1 MTVTRR
7 ATSLGERQVIVED
20 APRGITQNTICMHE
34 IKVRKTYAF
43 GEILHFFRW
52 TRLFPMIR
60 FLYGG
65 RMKFITVR
73 CRGT

>member
-1 MTVTRR
+1 MMVTHR
-7 ATSLGERQVIVED
+7 ATSLGERQVIVD
-20 APRGITQNTICMHE
+20 NALQGVAQNTICMHE
-34 IKVRKTYAF
+34 IRVRKTYAF

-65 RMKFITVR
+65 RMKFITVG